1 MKRTWR
7 SGIFGVYKFYRENVK
22 NCRTVPEKCTTG
34 SGVRINST
42 KIPSKFLRKNTKS
55 RGKTRKLHIFENC
68 YCEFEVLGSLHCNI
82 PVSFTCLCEMSR
94 CYFGNAPLVELVRRL
109 QGTLVLLHFW
119 TTVVRIRAT
128 EPATTS

>member
-55 RGKTRKLHIFENC
+55 GGKTRKLHIFENC
-68 YCEFEVLGSLHCNI
+68 YCEFEVLGSLQYTSLRDWN
-82 PVSFTCLCEMSR
+82 
-94 CYFGNAPLVELVRRL
+94 
-109 QGTLVLLHFW
+109 
-119 TTVVRIRAT
+119 TVADQK
-128 EPATTS
+128 SSGKSLDN